1 MANLTRW
8 NPFAELEEMLDRY
21 NRSSGFPR
29 QGGERETRDLMR
41 RTDWSPAVD
50 IAETPAAYVISAEL
64 PGIDRKDVK
73 ITVNDGVLLIQGERR
88 SEKEDKDRKHHRVE
102 RFYGS
107 FARSFALPDN
117 VNEETIRAD
126 YKDGVLQ
133 VTLEKSEKAKPKSI
147 EVSVN

>member
-21 NRSSGFPR
+21 SRGAGFPR
-29 QGGERETRDLMR
+29 QGNDRETRDLMR
-41 RTDWSPAVD
+41 KTDWSPAVD
-50 IAETPAAYVISAEL
+50 IAETPTAYIISAEL

-73 ITVNDGVLLIQGERR
+73 VTVNDGVLLIQGERH

-102 RFYGS
+102 RFYGT
-107 FARSFALPDN
+107 FARSFSLPDN
-117 VNEETIRAD
+117 VNEDSIQAD
-126 YKDGVLQ
+126 YKDGMLK

-147 EVSVN
+147 EVQVN